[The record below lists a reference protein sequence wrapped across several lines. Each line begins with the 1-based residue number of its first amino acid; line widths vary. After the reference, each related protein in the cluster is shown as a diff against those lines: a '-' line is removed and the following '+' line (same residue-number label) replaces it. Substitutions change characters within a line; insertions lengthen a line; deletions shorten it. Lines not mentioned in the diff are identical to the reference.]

1 MGFTSARNNAL
12 ASQSSNQTTVSYQ
25 LGVEQLKRRS
35 SAALLVENLRQATKR
50 DCKPPEYGI
59 ALSDIWGQWVGQTG
73 HFSAADDADAIRQAK
88 SLRIHDLN
96 VEVWDS
102 HFDRLISRLPAERA
116 PLALRAEHFPDPS
129 IDELLMETEPRP
141 PTPALA
147 LSVK

>member
-102 HFDRLISRLPAERA
+102 HFDRLISRLSAERA
-116 PLALRAEHFPDPS
+116 R
-129 IDELLMETEPRP
+129 
-141 PTPALA
+141 
-147 LSVK
+147 